1 VNDAAT
7 TLAHATASG
16 VGGFVPAMDRRLR
29 CDEVTLEGISTNALA
44 RPPQC
49 MANSSQGHSGTLE
62 IAGLQNGRIAGS
74 EGKKVGSEGK
84 KVGREG
90 ESR

>member
-1 VNDAAT
+1 
-7 TLAHATASG
+7 
-16 VGGFVPAMDRRLR
+16 
-29 CDEVTLEGISTNALA
+29 
-44 RPPQC
+44 

-74 EGKKVGSEGK
+74 EGKKAGSEGKKAGSEGK